1 MNLIIDIGNTSA
13 KLVAFNGEQPIDE
26 VRTSNT
32 TLEGLLEFTKKYPFE
47 KGILGS
53 VFETTVQVEKQLNLL
68 QFPLLRL
75 NAETPIPI
83 QNQYKT
89 PHTLGADRLAAAI
102 GAYTLFPGHDI
113 LIVDA
118 GTCLTYEFVDSNGI
132 YHGGNIAPG
141 MQMRLKALHA
151 YTAKLPLVKSD
162 GETPELGFNTDTAI
176 RSGVI
181 QGMKFEI
188 EGYINYFRKK
198 YPHLLVFLTGGDN
211 FNFDTTIKS
220 IIFADKFIVPR
231 GLNRILAYNND
242 KL

>member
-53 VFETTVQVEKQLNLL
+53 VFKTTDQIEKQLNLL

-118 GTCLTYEFVDSNGI
+118 GTCLTYEFIDSNGI